1 LRQDEKRRQKE
12 KEKKKVEI
20 TYFKSGLCR
29 LTRVYP
35 DRDAMFTEAIFV
47 VIIVS
52 YAGRQNHYPRSAR
65 TQSQKY

>member
-1 LRQDEKRRQKE
+1 MRQDEKRWQEE
-12 KEKKKVEI
+12 KEKKKVEL

-29 LTRVYP
+29 LTCVYP
-35 DRDAMFTEAIFV
+35 DKDAMFTEAIFV

-52 YAGRQNHYPRSAR
+52 YAGAQNHYSRSAS

>member
-1 LRQDEKRRQKE
+1 MRQDEERRQKE
-12 KEKKKVEI
+12 KEKVEI

-35 DRDAMFTEAIFV
+35 DKDAMFTEAIFV

-52 YAGRQNHYPRSAR
+52 YAGGQNHYSRSAR
-65 TQSQKY
+65 T